1 MLKLHSYSICS
12 VPGGRLLIA
21 FCLVLIFLNRV
32 WSYCDWY
39 RAHCIDWLYKL
50 SCYLFRKHNRRSQEL
65 CVSSPMMTSICTSAA
80 LVYSLSLQ
88 TTMGQTSSCSRI
100 QTLAYRKVASS
111 NTSRLEAQ
119 AGFFRLLMKGIFNP
133 YVLWPFDKK
142 SIF

>member
-12 VPGGRLLIA
+12 VPSNRLLIA
-21 FCLVLIFLNRV
+21 FCLVLIFLNHV

-100 QTLAYRKVASS
+100 QTLAYTVWVPRIVAY
-111 NTSRLEAQ
+111 NIVWLPQMTSTC
-119 AGFFRLLMKGIFNP
+119 LLVGINAHS
-133 YVLWPFDKK
+133 LWEK
-142 SIF
+142 IY